1 MIPSTIIHPGHSMA
15 MVTRTFQGVKAKL
28 ALELTGFNGTPKMFR
43 SKFRDADDNVHALYS
58 ARQIREIRMK
68 LLDIHPDHPRP
79 AKLPPLIVDR
89 TAKGGVGKTTI
100 AGNTGTCLA
109 LSGYKVLLID
119 GDPQGTLTGLFGI
132 NPLTENITH
141 VGDLMRRAAR
151 DEATGISDAVRPI
164 YDGGML
170 DLIPADITMANDSW
184 LIGTLNREQAFVR
197 LLEEEVAFF
206 SQYDVIIVD
215 SAPGSSLLATTFML
229 ACKLL
234 LAVVTPEPHS
244 IAAMDVLASNVH
256 EINSAFK
263 NRDANLE
270 VHIVVNKYNQT
281 KKPHNDMLAT
291 LLAQYPS
298 RINDV
303 IVRDFVGF
311 LREADPNNTSTNGTV
326 LEKEP
331 NSVGAR
337 DIIDLTKTLIKRYD
351 IRLDYRAAGS
361 EATV

>member
-1 MIPSTIIHPGHSMA
+1 
-15 MVTRTFQGVKAKL
+15 
-28 ALELTGFNGTPKMFR
+28 MFR
-43 SKFRDADDNVHALYS
+43 SKFREAEDSGHALYG
-58 ARQIREIRMK
+58 ARQIRDIRMK
-68 LLDIHPDHPRP
+68 LLGIPLDLVRSR
-79 AKLPPLIVDR
+79 KQPPLIVGR

-100 AGNTGTCLA
+100 VGNAATCLA

-119 GDPQGTLTGLFGI
+119 GDPQATLTGLFGI
-132 NPLTENITH
+132 DWLNEDITH
-141 VGDLMRRAAR
+141 IGELMKRASQKLP
-151 DEATGISDAVRPI
+151 TNIKSAVRPI
-164 YDGGML
+164 YEGGML
-170 DLIPADITMANDSW
+170 DLIPADITMADDSW
-184 LIGTLNREQAFVR
+184 LIGLMNREQAFVR
-197 LLEEEVAFF
+197 LLEQELDFF

-263 NRDANLE
+263 NREGNLE

-281 KKPHNDMLAT
+281 KKPHNEMLAT
-291 LLAQYPS
+291 LTARYPAI
-298 RINDV
+298 INDV

-311 LREADPNNTSTNGTV
+311 LREADPNEIRTNGTV

-337 DIIDLTKTLIKRYD
+337 DIIDLTKSLIKRYD
-351 IRLDYRAAGS
+351 IRLADYRPGVEAG
-361 EATV
+361 A